1 MTIEQK
7 HINDLLP
14 ADYNPSG
21 KQDNKEEEHAHRFQ
35 L

>member
-7 HINDLLP
+7 HIDELLP
-14 ADYNPSG
+14 ADYNPRR

>member
-7 HINDLLP
+7 HIDELLP
-14 ADYNPSG
+14 ADYAPC
-21 KQDNKEEEHAHRFQ
+21 KDQDSKEVERAHQFQ